1 VPFEV
6 QIIRASE
13 FIRFDPREH
22 LDFEAS
28 KEALRLMARACR
40 KRGIDRAVLDLRPL
54 PIPAKPLFTR
64 DELSSLV
71 ETFHDAGFTRRQRLA
86 VLYRQ
91 DPHQG
96 VRKFAFI
103 STLQGWHVRAFCDF
117 EKALAWL
124 SDEDIGERQPEAQ
137 QVPIRA
143 VKRKLHVTCD

>member
-1 VPFEV
+1 MPFEV
-6 QIIRASE
+6 QVIRASE
-13 FIRFDPREH
+13 FVRLDPRQH

-28 KEALRLMARACR
+28 KEALHALARACR
-40 KRGIDRAVLDLRPL
+40 KRGIDRAVLDLRAL

-64 DELSSLV
+64 DELSALV
-71 ETFHDAGFTRRQRLA
+71 ETFHEAGFTTRQRLA

-103 STLQGWHVRAFCDF
+103 STLHGWSVRAFCDF

-124 SDEDIGERQPEAQ
+124 SEERFGERHPDLRQI
-137 QVPIRA
+137 PIRTA
-143 VKRKLHVTCD
+143 KRKLQVTCD